1 MEHESKKI
9 LNINQNENNV
19 VLEIAGMK
27 ETFQSLQELEEYAVQ
42 VRERCKERIYGRFF
56 VKDEPDGK
64 IAIVHNQSKNAL
76 RLKDANAGIDYA
88 TLILQE
94 VKKAIKDK
102 DKDKLYAFLNSD
114 VNKSLKENGIKTG
127 YANGYVAIPSSH
139 PMHSTGYNDI
149 DVDVWGELTFDSSIK
164 AIKESKWESIEGIN
178 FEDFN
183 EIPEDYWVYGFDTCH
198 SGDDE
203 SHDRRWCIGETLRLL
218 QQFEDLR

>member
-1 MEHESKKI
+1 MKHESKKI
-9 LNINQNENNV
+9 VNINKNENNV

-42 VRERCKERIYGRFF
+42 VCERCKERINGRFY

-94 VKKAIKDK
+94 VKKAIKE
-102 DKDKLYAFLNSD
+102 KDKLYAFLNSD
-114 VNKSLKENGIKTG
+114 VNKSLQSNGIKTG
-127 YANGYVAIPSSH
+127 YANGYVAIPPSH
-139 PMHSTGYNDI
+139 PMHSTGYDDI
-149 DVDVWGELTFDSSIK
+149 DVDVWGGLTFDSSIK
-164 AIKESKWESIEGIN
+164 AIKETKWESIEGIN
-178 FEDFN
+178 FLDFD

-198 SGDDE
+198 WGDDE
-203 SHDRRWCIGETLRLL
+203 SHDRRWCIDETLRLL

>member
-9 LNINQNENNV
+9 LNINQNGNNV

-27 ETFQSLQELEEYAVQ
+27 ETFQSLQELKEYAVQ
-42 VRERCKERIYGRFF
+42 VRERCKERINGRFY
-56 VKDEPDGK
+56 VKNEPDGK

-76 RLKDANAGIDYA
+76 RLKDASAGIDYA
-88 TLILQE
+88 TLILKE
-94 VKKAIKDK
+94 VKKAI
-102 DKDKLYAFLNSD
+102 KDKLYAFLNSD
-114 VNKSLKENGIKTG
+114 ANNRLRKNGIRTG

-139 PMHSTGYNDI
+139 PMYGTDYNDI
-149 DVDVWGELTFDSSIK
+149 DVDVWGGLTFDSSIK
-164 AIKESKWESIEGIN
+164 SIKESKWEGIEGIN
-178 FEDFN
+178 FIDFN

-198 SGDDE
+198 SCDDE